1 MTPMNPLAPL
11 NVPHH
16 EVIQPPV
23 NDVLVA
29 VIQNLV
35 GRLEVLL
42 SQEGLHPSPDQIL
55 AVTNRVME
63 WDSPAITPTERRKH
77 ALELLDSL
85 DQ

>member
-1 MTPMNPLAPL
+1 MNPLAPL

-29 VIQNLV
+29 VIQNIV

-63 WDSPAITPTERRKH
+63 DVMEWDSPAPGGKTPRC
-77 ALELLDSL
+77 LGVLGLS
-85 DQ
+85 